1 RKETRGQ
8 MWEAFQMQRKQD
20 KALIPLMLL
29 SILGMGLLFF
39 LIGLLFNGQWF
50 MLILGLGIGFLIAM
64 IIFTRRLER
73 DMYKRV
79 EDQPG
84 VAGWALDNQLKNSV
98 GMAWKVEQGIAMTR
112 QQDIVHRVIGNPGVV
127 FVAEG
132 NKNRLKPMMTQL
144 KRRVDK
150 LAGGVPIYEVYV
162 GDGEDEVPVGKL
174 RNHLIR
180 MPRQY
185 NKNEVYSVVRRIEA
199 MDATQGQMQGMPK
212 GTLPQQARNMAGINR
227 RMRHEQERKGKY
239 TYCPHFNFIVASR
252 RASSKASRYIH
263 SRPCAELPQ
272 GSKSHSVCSGMLSFS
287 LPTPATKDRPWTTQ
301 PKAESVPN

>member
-1 RKETRGQ
+1 MAQGQDKAAIKAAKKEERAAKRAKRKETRGQ

-180 MPRQY
+180 MPREY
-185 NKNEVYSVVRRIEA
+185 NKNQVYSVVRRIEA
-199 MDATQGQMQGMPK
+199 MDATQGQLQGMPK
-212 GTLPQQARNMAGINR
+212 GPLPQQARNMAGMNR
-227 RMRHEQERKGKY
+227 RMRRAQERKGK
-239 TYCPHFNFIVASR
+239 
-252 RASSKASRYIH
+252 
-263 SRPCAELPQ
+263 
-272 GSKSHSVCSGMLSFS
+272 
-287 LPTPATKDRPWTTQ
+287 
-301 PKAESVPN
+301 

>member
-1 RKETRGQ
+1 MAQGQDKAAEKAAKKEQRAAKRAQRKNTRKQ
-8 MWEAFQMQRKQD
+8 MWQAFQMQRKQD

-29 SILGMGLLFF
+29 AILGMGLLFF

-50 MLILGLGIGFLIAM
+50 MMILGLGIGFLIAM

-84 VAGWALDNQLKNSV
+84 VSGWALDNQLKNTMGV
-98 GMAWKVEQGIAMTR
+98 AWKVEQGIAMTR

-132 NKNRLKPMMTQL
+132 NKNRLKPTMTQL

-162 GDGEDEVPVGKL
+162 GDGEDEVAVGKL
-174 RNHLIR
+174 RNHIMRL
-180 MPRQY
+180 PRNY
-185 NKNEVYSVVRRIEA
+185 SKNEVYAVARKIEA
-199 MDATQGQMQGMPK
+199 MDNAPGQMPGVPK
-212 GTLPQQARNMAGINR
+212 GPVPHQAQNMAGMNR
-227 RMRHEQERKGKY
+227 RMRRAQERKGK
-239 TYCPHFNFIVASR
+239 
-252 RASSKASRYIH
+252 
-263 SRPCAELPQ
+263 
-272 GSKSHSVCSGMLSFS
+272 
-287 LPTPATKDRPWTTQ
+287 
-301 PKAESVPN
+301 